1 MGDGTEEFEKLSL
14 SAEEEERVIEDE
26 VFERVEEKI
35 KYSFFDWKDVARS
48 TINLVE

>member
-14 SAEEEERVIEDE
+14 SVEEDE

-35 KYSFFDWKDVARS
+35 QYSFFYWKDVARS

>member
-14 SAEEEERVIEDE
+14 SVEEDE
-26 VFERVEEKI
+26 VFERVEEKL
-35 KYSFFDWKDVARS
+35 KYSLFDWKARS